1 MEIVEEEVKQK
12 INNITEEN
20 LICAITEKDSNLQIV
35 TGGIDPKQLIVY
47 LSQVIIELTKQIK

>member
-1 MEIVEEEVKQK
+1 MEIVKEEVEQK

-20 LICAITEKDSNLQIV
+20 LICAITEKDNNLQIV